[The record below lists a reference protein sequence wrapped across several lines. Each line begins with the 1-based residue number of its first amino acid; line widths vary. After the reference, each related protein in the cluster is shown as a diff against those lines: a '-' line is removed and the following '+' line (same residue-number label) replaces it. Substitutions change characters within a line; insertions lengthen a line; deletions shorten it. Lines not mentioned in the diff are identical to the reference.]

1 MIALKNVEQ
10 ARPKKAEIRLTNHT
24 GRRQKRAAQLCYARI
39 GSVVYGV
46 DVSLTL

>member
-1 MIALKNVEQ
+1 MVALKNVRK
-10 ARPKKAEIRLTNHT
+10 AWPKKAEIRLTHRA
-24 GRRQKRAAQLCYARI
+24 GWRQKRAAQLCHARI